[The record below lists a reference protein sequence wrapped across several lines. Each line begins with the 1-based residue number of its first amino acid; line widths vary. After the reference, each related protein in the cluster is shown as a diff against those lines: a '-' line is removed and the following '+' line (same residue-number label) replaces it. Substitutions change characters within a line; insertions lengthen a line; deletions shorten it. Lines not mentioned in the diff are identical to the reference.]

1 MARKIIS
8 KGGSTPKRQANT
20 KGASNYSGESKRN
33 NDLPTNC
40 QHRNHQRTLDVH
52 RRPFKSE
59 TNLFSS
65 TGTPSLQLAGDRNFS
80 PDPRCQSTIVN
91 ANNGFI
97 PISKSDQNTAAAY
110 EDDTTSKANDGG
122 SEVTMFKTKVLYH
135 SRSDFRPIGLTEDQ
149 SNLTESSEQEAN
161 V

>member
-65 TGTPSLQLAGDRNFS
+65 TGTPNLQLAGERNFS

-97 PISKSDQNTAAAY
+97 PISKSDENTAAAY
-110 EDDTTSKANDGG
+110 EGDSTSKTNDGG

-135 SRSDFRPIGLTEDQ
+135 SRSDFRPIGLTGDQ
-149 SNLTESSEQEAN
+149 SNLTENSEQEAN

>member
-8 KGGSTPKRQANT
+8 KGSSAPKRQSNS
-20 KGASNYSGESKRN
+20 KGGSSTGNYGEPIRHS
-33 NDLPTNC
+33 DIPSNC
-40 QHRNHQRTLDVH
+40 QHANHQRNLEFN

-65 TGTPSLQLAGDRNFS
+65 PGNTCLHLAGNRNFS
-80 PDPRCQSTIVN
+80 PDPHCQNSVVN

-97 PISKSDQNTAAAY
+97 PISKGDGTENTAAY
-110 EDDTTSKANDGG
+110 EDDTKTDGG

-135 SRSDFRPIGLTEDQ
+135 SRSDFRPIGLTGTQ
-149 SNLTESSEQEAN
+149 SNLTETTENEAN

>member
-8 KGGSTPKRQANT
+8 KGSSAPKRQNNS
-20 KGASNYSGESKRN
+20 KGGSSVGNSGEHVRN
-33 NDLPTNC
+33 NDLPNNC
-40 QHRNHQRTLDVH
+40 QHRNHQRNLDIH

-65 TGTPSLQLAGDRNFS
+65 TGGQSLQLAGDRHFS
-80 PDPRCQSTIVN
+80 PDPRFQSTIVN

-97 PISKSDQNTAAAY
+97 PISKNDGNGAAC
-110 EDDTTSKANDGG
+110 EDDVTANTDGG

-135 SRSDFRPIGLTEDQ
+135 SRSDFRPIGLTGDQ
-149 SNLTESSEQEAN
+149 SNLSESTEKEAD

>member
-8 KGGSTPKRQANT
+8 KGSSAPKRQSNS
-20 KGASNYSGESKRN
+20 KGGSSASHTGDPHRQ
-33 NDLPTNC
+33 NDISTNC
-40 QHRNHQRTLDVH
+40 QHTNHQRNLEFT

-65 TGTPSLQLAGDRNFS
+65 PGNACLHSAGNRNFS
-80 PDPRCQSTIVN
+80 PDPHCQSSVVN

-97 PISKSDQNTAAAY
+97 PISNSDGRENSAAY
-110 EDDTTSKANDGG
+110 DDEIKTNGG

-135 SRSDFRPIGLTEDQ
+135 SRSDFRPIGLTGNQ
-149 SNLTESSEQEAN
+149 SNLTESTEREAN